1 MTSREAAAFF
11 DFVQI
16 AIWAKRGPEDMRYGR
31 TGSVGAPV
39 GQRAKRTKIST

>member
-1 MTSREAAAFF
+1 MMSREAVGFF

-16 AIWAKRGPEDMRYGR
+16 AIWAKRGPRDMRYGR

-39 GQRAKRTKIST
+39 GQRAKRAKIST